1 MKEFKAFYEK
11 QSARLR
17 EEHDAWVKSNW
28 KMRSLEWALTQIKS
42 DGDIDI
48 TPAEQV
54 LRDEYEKEK
63 TKNDKMCSHM
73 YNLQEFVLN
82 MEAEAREHGLDWNNC
97 KDIFGY

>member
-17 EEHDAWVKSNW
+17 KEHEAWVKSNW
-28 KMRSLEWALTQIKS
+28 KMRSLEQALTQIKS
-42 DGDIDI
+42 VGDIDI

-63 TKNDKMCSHM
+63 TKNDKRCSHM
-73 YNLQEFVLN
+73 YDLREFVLS
-82 MEAEAREHGLDWNNC
+82 MEAEAMEHGHSWSDS